1 MKLNF
6 IKANPTENMT
16 VFILDPLPRSTY
28 KDVAKKIMAYSN
40 INAEQ
45 VGFIEKPSKENS
57 EACARLH
64 MMGDEFCGNATRACA
79 AILVQREYF
88 GVHEKE
94 GKFTVPLEV
103 SGVDEVIY
111 CEVEFNNSNS
121 YTSNVNMPLHKS
133 IKDISIEYKDVI
145 YNGTLVEFPGIT
157 HLIVNGEGIKSREEF
172 FMKVK
177 EELNGMEYD
186 ALGIMFY
193 NEEKSYIEPLVYV
206 ASLESLVWERGCGS
220 GATALGVVVSYQLK
234 KGVNITVNQP
244 GGQLEVCT
252 KCNEN
257 NVDDIYLKGIVDI
270 VSEGIVYV

>member
-16 VFILDPLPRSTY
+16 VFILDPLPRSIY
-28 KDVAKKIMAYSN
+28 KDLAKKIMEYSN

-45 VGFIEKPSKENS
+45 VGFIEKPSKENG

-79 AILVQREYF
+79 AVLVQREYF
-88 GVHEKE
+88 GVHKKE
-94 GKFTVPLEV
+94 GTFTVPLEV

-111 CEVEFNNSNS
+111 CEVELNNSNS
-121 YTSNVNMPLHKS
+121 YTSNVNMPLYKS
-133 IKDISIEYKDVI
+133 IRDISIEYKDAI

-157 HLIVNGEGIKSREEF
+157 HLIINGEGIDSREDF
-172 FMKVK
+172 FIKVK

-206 ASLESLVWERGCGS
+206 SSLESLVWERGCGS
-220 GATALGVVVSYQLK
+220 GATALGVVVSHQLK

-252 KCNEN
+252 KWNEN
-257 NVDDIYLKGIVDI
+257 NVTEIYLKGNVDI